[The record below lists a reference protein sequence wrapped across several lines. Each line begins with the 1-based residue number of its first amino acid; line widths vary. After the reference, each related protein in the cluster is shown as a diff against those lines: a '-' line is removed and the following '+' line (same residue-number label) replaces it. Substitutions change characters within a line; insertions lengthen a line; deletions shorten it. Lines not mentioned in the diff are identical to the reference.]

1 MTLPAATVPA
11 VTVPA
16 ATGPAVPATS
26 GPRVAVVGP
35 HIVDVLGRPVEA
47 IPAGQGSVRLTEIK
61 ATAAGTAAGTAVDLA
76 KLGASVRAFGAIGAD
91 LLGEIL
97 LAALAGYQI
106 DTRGLVRKAGAQTS
120 ATILPIRANGERPAW
135 HVPGA
140 TQLLELADLDLSRLR
155 GCDALVLGGPD
166 ALAGLTPSDLA
177 EVVAAARQAGALVGV
192 DVLHPGSPRDFAR
205 ISGAL
210 AGADWFWP
218 NSDQLRA
225 LTGHADLDLAIA
237 DVLALGTGGVAVTL
251 GADGCLVTGTGGG
264 LTHIPA
270 IEVPVVDTTGC
281 GDGFNAGMLTGLLLG
296 CDPVDAAWLGA
307 ACGSLVATGLGSDA
321 GLRSLAH
328 AVDVLRT
335 ANAAAADRIE
345 TAAAQIAGTREAGAV
360 TAGASAAKKG
370 TGEHVA

>member
-1 MTLPAATVPA
+1 VP
-11 VTVPA
+11 
-16 ATGPAVPATS
+16 

-35 HIVDVLGRPVEA
+35 HIVDVLGRPVEV
-47 IPAGQGSVRLTEIK
+47 IPAGQGSARLTEIK
-61 ATAAGTAAGTAVDLA
+61 ATAAGTAAGAAVDLA
-76 KLGASVRAFGAIGAD
+76 KLGARVSAFGAIGAD

-106 DTRGLVRKAGAQTS
+106 DTTGLVRKAGAQTS
-120 ATILPIRANGERPAW
+120 ATILPIRPNGERPAW

-140 TQLLELADLDLSRLR
+140 TRLLELADLDLTRLR
-155 GCDALVLGGPD
+155 DCDAVLLGGPD
-166 ALAGLTPSDLA
+166 ALAGLTASDLA
-177 EVVAAARQAGALVGV
+177 SVVAAAKRTRALVAV
-192 DVLHPGSPRDFAR
+192 DVLHPGSQRDFAR

-225 LTGHADLDLAIA
+225 LTGQADLDLAIA
-237 DVLALGTGGVAVTL
+237 AVLALGTGGVAVTL

-270 IEVPVVDTTGC
+270 IDVAVVDTTGC

-328 AVDVLRT
+328 AVEILRT
-335 ANAAAADRIE
+335 ANTSAADRIE
-345 TAAAQIAGTREAGAV
+345 AVAAAG
-360 TAGASAAKKG
+360 SAAAGRAAAMTATTGTATTGTATTGTTSRG

>member
-1 MTLPAATVPA
+1 M
-11 VTVPA
+11 
-16 ATGPAVPATS
+16 
-26 GPRVAVVGP
+26 
-35 HIVDVLGRPVEA
+35 LGRPVEV
-47 IPAGQGSVRLTEIK
+47 IPAGQGSARLTEIK

-91 LLGEIL
+91 LLGDIL
-97 LAALAGYQI
+97 LAALAGHHI
-106 DTRGLVRKAGAQTS
+106 DTSGLVRKTGVQTS
-120 ATILPIRANGERPAW
+120 ATILPIRPNGERPAW

-140 TQLLELADLDLSRLR
+140 TPLLKLADLSLARIGD
-155 GCDALVLGGPD
+155 CDAMMLGGPD
-166 ALAGLTPSDLA
+166 ALAGLTAGDLTSI
-177 EVVAAARQAGALVGV
+177 VGAAKQAGALVAV
-192 DVLHPGSPRDFAR
+192 DVLHPGSQRDFAR
-205 ISGAL
+205 MSGAL

-270 IEVPVVDTTGC
+270 IDVAVVDTTGC

-296 CDPVDAAWLGA
+296 CNPVDAAWLGA
-307 ACGSLVATGLGSDA
+307 VCGSLVATGLGSDA
-321 GLRSLAH
+321 GLTSLAD

-335 ANAAAADRIE
+335 ANAPAAARIE
-345 TAAAQIAGTREAGAV
+345 AAAAPAPAPAPTTAVLGTAGPGTAGPGTAGTGTAGTGTAGTR
-360 TAGASAAKKG
+360 